1 MTLWRVGVDGKTHVF
16 CASGGFASSS
26 WPQAARSPPTG
37 ELGVQPR
44 LVLYDERKKK
54 PSIIRSTSL
63 LIRSKLSC
71 VATFWLAGGLI
82 WSALPR
88 LSSHTRPSFVVWL
101 RLGASAFLRPLAM
114 QSGLLAVHAFQN
126 TVLRSPYRLFADRPE
141 DYPLSCHYSFIQ
153 SFTHLSPSS
162 PRPRRVSRSVLCTS
176 YH

>member
-1 MTLWRVGVDGKTHVF
+1 MTERRMF
-16 CASGGFASSS
+16 FAQGFASSS
-26 WPQAARSPPTG
+26 WPQAARSPPTV

-44 LVLYDERKKK
+44 PVLYDERKKK
-54 PSIIRSTSL
+54 TLDYPEHISL
-63 LIRSKLSC
+63 NPEQALVHRNVL
-71 VATFWLAGGLI
+71 VGWRAGGLI

-141 DYPLSCHYSFIQ
+141 GYPLSCHHSFIR